1 MGDARRRLTTPQPCV
16 SAPPPE
22 LDADASRSAPTQGRE
37 RITSLDAIRGVAVLG
52 ILPMNVVG
60 FALVSEAYFNV
71 DAGGSHTWF
80 DETIGGLG
88 EIFVDGKFMG
98 IFSALFGAG
107 IVLFADRA
115 AAKGAR
121 LVRLSLWRN
130 FLLLLIGLA
139 HTLLWDGDIL
149 VVYALCSPVL
159 LALRRTSPRLLAALG
174 AGLMLLPPLIAGPVQ
189 AAIPADGPGPAE
201 YWTPGGEQI
210 DAVGIY
216 LLVWLAARALGMML
230 IGIALYRWGVLQ
242 GKRAPKVYRTMTR
255 VGLAVGIPLA
265 IAGFGIH
272 VLSGYAVDVAVL
284 GDIPAVLAIVP
295 MVIAYIAIIVRWDAG
310 GDTAGRVRIR
320 SIGRMA
326 LSNYLSQS
334 VLGVTF
340 FALLGNDDVGR
351 GWVAAFVLVVWALQL
366 WWSPLW
372 LRHFRFGPVEWLWR
386 VGTYRR
392 MVPIRRS

>member
-1 MGDARRRLTTPQPCV
+1 MPSSELSADEAR
-16 SAPPPE
+16 S
-22 LDADASRSAPTQGRE
+22 SPTQGRD
-37 RITSLDAIRGVAVLG
+37 RITSLDAIRGIAVLG

-80 DETIGGLG
+80 DELVGGLG
-88 EIFVDGKFMG
+88 EIFIDGKFMG

-121 LVRLSLWRN
+121 PVRLSVWRN

-159 LALRRTSPRLLAALG
+159 LALRAASPRLLAVLG
-174 AGLMLLPPLIAGPVQ
+174 VGLMLLPPAIAWPVQ
-189 AAIPADGPGPAE
+189 AAIPQNGPGPVE
-201 YWTPGGEQI
+201 YWTPDGEQI
-210 DAVGIY
+210 DAVGVY
-216 LLVWLAARALGMML
+216 LFVWLVARALGMML

-242 GKRAPKVYRTMTR
+242 GRRAPRVYRTMTR
-255 VGLAVGIPLA
+255 VGLAVGLPLA
-265 IAGFGIH
+265 VAGFGVH
-272 VLSGYAVDVAVL
+272 ALSGYAVDVAVI

-295 MVIAYIAIIVRWDAG
+295 MALAYIGIIVRWDAG
-310 GDTAGRVRIR
+310 GDTAGRLRIR

-340 FALLGNDDVGR
+340 FALLGDDIGR
-351 GWVAAFVLVVWALQL
+351 GWLAAFVLVVWALQL

-392 MVPIRRS
+392 MVPLRRS

>member
-1 MGDARRRLTTPQPCV
+1 MSP
-16 SAPPPE
+16 PPPE
-22 LDADASRSAPTQGRE
+22 LTSEASRTVPTLPGE

-71 DAGGSHTWF
+71 DAGGSRTWF
-80 DETIGGLG
+80 DELVGGFG
-88 EIFVDGKFMG
+88 EIFIDGKFMG

-115 AAKGAR
+115 AAKDAHP
-121 LVRLSLWRN
+121 VRLSLWRN
-130 FLLLLIGLA
+130 LLLLLIGVA
-139 HTLLWDGDIL
+139 HTLWWDGDIL
-149 VVYALCSPVL
+149 VVYAVCSPVL
-159 LALRRTSPRLLAALG
+159 LVLRSASPRLLAAVG
-174 AGLMLLPPLIAGPVQ
+174 MGLMLLPPLIAWPVQ
-189 AAIPADGPGPAE
+189 AAIPEDGPGPAE

-216 LLVWLAARALGMML
+216 LLVWLVARALGMML

-242 GKRAPKVYRTMTR
+242 GERAPHLYRTMTR
-255 VGLAVGIPLA
+255 VGLAVGLPLA
-265 IAGFGIH
+265 VAGFSVH
-272 VLSGYAVDVAVL
+272 ATSGYAVDVAVI

-295 MVIAYIAIIVRWDAG
+295 MVIAYIGIIVRWNAG
-310 GDTAGRVRIR
+310 GDTAGRARIR
-320 SIGRMA
+320 STGRMA

-340 FALLGNDDVGR
+340 FAVLGSDDVGR
-351 GWVAAFVLVVWALQL
+351 GWLAVFVLVVWALQL

-392 MVPIRRS
+392 MVPLRRS